1 MRTLGCK
8 YPPHISPGDRLRKR
22 FLVSRGFYLPS
33 EEFGK
38 STDILRVYAKER
50 HIMSIITE
58 EDLQL
63 KPTDFLS
70 WRKNHEVCRFKGT
83 HWYAHEDEWLYIII
97 NEEWAVGDRYYH
109 WNDEIAKHDDPE
121 GYGGNLDWD
130 ICNSC
135 IERSDL
141 IDVLPFHHHADIKDA
156 SSEVGG
162 PCGRPPYSDDWHLGA
177 RHFMNLVHDHMYA
190 LNDYEDQDEWEARV
204 HGTWM
209 EQADAFLTQ
218 QYKKYGDHIPSGEY
232 TCDVCGIVL
241 NDRRRSQ

>member
-1 MRTLGCK
+1 
-8 YPPHISPGDRLRKR
+8 
-22 FLVSRGFYLPS
+22 LPS

-63 KPTDFLS
+63 EPTDFLS
-70 WRKNHEVCRFKGT
+70 WRKYGEVCRFKGT
-83 HWYAHEDEWLYIII
+83 HWYANEDEWLYIIV
-97 NEEWAVGDRYYH
+97 NEEWAVGERYYH
-109 WNDEIAKHDDPE
+109 WCDAFE
-121 GYGGNLDWD
+121 GAEDIEGFGGNMHWN

-141 IDVLPFHHHADIKDA
+141 VDVLDFEHHEKFKDA
-156 SSEVGG
+156 SSTVAG
-162 PCGRPPYSDDWHLGA
+162 PCDAPPFSDEWHLGA
-177 RHFMNLVHDHMYA
+177 RHFMNLVHDHMYE
-190 LNDYEDQDEWEARV
+190 LNNYEDQDAWEERV